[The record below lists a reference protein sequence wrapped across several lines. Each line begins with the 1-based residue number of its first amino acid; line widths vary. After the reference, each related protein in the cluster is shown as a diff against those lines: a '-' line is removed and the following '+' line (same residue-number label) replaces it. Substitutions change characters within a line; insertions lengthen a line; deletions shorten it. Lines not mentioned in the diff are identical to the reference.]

1 MKYGS
6 IESLNCHLPYN
17 DCIEKGNDNSNNLKY
32 VTLGEY
38 IILKFC
44 SSFPFILKG
53 RASMFNC
60 LYSGGFRGGVVG
72 MGREHPTPPCVR
84 NFFFIFALKLRKRN
98 KK

>member
-1 MKYGS
+1 M
-6 IESLNCHLPYN
+6 IIL
-17 DCIEKGNDNSNNLKY
+17 IKY
-32 VTLGEY
+32 VTLGEC

-44 SSFPFILKG
+44 SSFPFTLKG

-72 MGREHPTPPCVR
+72 WVGNIPPCVR
-84 NFFFIFALKLRKRN
+84 KKKFFALKLRKRN